1 MKRQKLEE
9 SDEDS
14 DMDLLDNEKT
24 SPQNKTASNGNLQ
37 SQQKSTN
44 ILQKKSYSPQKQLN
58 GFMAKAAS
66 DAVEQ
71 VHEAQPINAETP
83 KDKVEEP
90 SSSVFAESQSK
101 ITENDWQSQIET
113 RIVSDK
119 QQLQQEDPSSPSDT
133 PNGH

>member
-1 MKRQKLEE
+1 
-9 SDEDS
+9 
-14 DMDLLDNEKT
+14 
-24 SPQNKTASNGNLQ
+24 
-37 SQQKSTN
+37 
-44 ILQKKSYSPQKQLN
+44 
-58 GFMAKAAS
+58 MAKAAS